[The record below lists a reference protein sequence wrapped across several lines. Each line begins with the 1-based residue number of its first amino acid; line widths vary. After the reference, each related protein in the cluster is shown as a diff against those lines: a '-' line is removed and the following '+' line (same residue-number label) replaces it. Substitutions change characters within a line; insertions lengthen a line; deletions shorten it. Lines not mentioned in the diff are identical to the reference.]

1 MHYSLG
7 LSLFSLCIL
16 TGCGG
21 SKNSTLPL
29 ERETDD
35 HNQYVLNVTT
45 SGDFETV
52 SLQWMGHNETLS
64 AEQDYQ
70 FTQAGKQ
77 FKAPDIKVSSIA
89 TQCDSEIKE
98 SEKHTYE
105 LTVNCVT
112 SQVKVHADIG
122 PAYGLDIRYGDT
134 VHPFN
139 SETIVFDYQPG
150 IVPKVADLQGPQTCT
165 LAEKLSGLEYQ
176 LACESFTVSLLGRK
190 LVISR
195 DNQAPKIV
203 WENANKRLIRQGYE
217 WFDEGVWFSSW
228 DENVHMVHKLEF
240 ENGQPMGVVNFS
252 FDAYTVKA
260 NKGKLYALSSPVGS
274 DANQI
279 AQFVDGQ
286 WETVAIYD
294 DMKISG
300 GFSQNNEDLYFNLN
314 KDAGGHALGQIKDS
328 GYIYPKVISEQIDVP
343 SLLPAFNY
351 DGRNYF
357 AGYTQQGNL
366 LVNYLD
372 TVLPY
377 RHEAVFE
384 YENVGDVTLWED
396 SQQNQYLFY
405 LQNNQAKQFNVKI
418 NGVEGTVALDLDE
431 LNSEP
436 VNWLGGDL
444 TTLLAG
450 TANEGDEFGRLSYI
464 KSGDVAINLAG
475 LKARLVTDKDIYV
488 VLPNWRNQD
497 LYFPQNH
504 SKVST
509 QVVAQGG
516 YLLGYVGDTSSTN
529 ATGELWLLSA
539 HDAYKV
545 FSGVLWH
552 NYLDNQYY
560 IDAVSE
566 HHVVVQG
573 TGSEMMAI
581 SIDTQ

>member
-7 LSLFSLCIL
+7 FSLFSLCIL
-16 TGCGG
+16 AGCGDSPKSILPPE
-21 SKNSTLPL
+21 SKS
-29 ERETDD
+29 DD
-35 HNQYVLNVTT
+35 HHQYLLNVTT
-45 SGDFETV
+45 SGDFDTV
-52 SLQWMGHNETLS
+52 GLQWMGHNETLS

-89 TQCDSEIKE
+89 IQCDSEIKE

-122 PAYGLDIRYGDT
+122 PAYGLDIRYGDM
-134 VHPFN
+134 VLPFN
-139 SETIVFDYQPG
+139 SEAIVFDYQPG
-150 IVPKVADLQGPQTCT
+150 VAPSIEHLQGPQTCT
-165 LAEKLSGLEYQ
+165 LAEKKPGLEYQ
-176 LACESFTVSLLGRK
+176 LVCEGLTVGLLGKK
-190 LVISR
+190 LAISR
-195 DNQAPKIV
+195 DNQESQIV
-203 WENANKRLIRQGYE
+203 WENTNKRLIRQGYE
-217 WFDEGVWFSSW
+217 WFDEGVWFTSW
-228 DENVHMVHKLEF
+228 DDNVHTVHKLAF
-240 ENGQPMGVVNFS
+240 ENGQPTEVVDFG

-260 NKGKLYALSSPVGS
+260 HTGKLYALSSPVGG
-274 DANQI
+274 DDNQI
-279 AQFVDGQ
+279 AQFVNGQ
-286 WETVAIYD
+286 WETVGMYD

-300 GFSQNNEDLYFNLN
+300 GFSQNNDNLYFNLN
-314 KDAGGHALGQIKDS
+314 KDEGGHALGQIKGS
-328 GYIYPKVISEQIDVP
+328 EYVYPKVISEQIDVP

-351 DGRNYF
+351 DGRNFF
-357 AGYTQQGNL
+357 AGYSQQGNL

-405 LQNNQAKQFNVKI
+405 LQNNQVKQFNVKI
-418 NGVEGTVALDLDE
+418 NDVEGTVAFDLDE
-431 LNSEP
+431 LNTEP

-444 TTLLAG
+444 TTLLVG
-450 TANEGDEFGRLSYI
+450 SANEGDEFGRLRYI
-464 KSGDVAINLAG
+464 KSGDVAVNHAG
-475 LKARLVTDKDIYV
+475 LKARLATDKDIYV

-497 LYFPQNH
+497 FYFPQNH

-509 QVVAQGG
+509 QAAAHGG
-516 YLLGYVGDTSSTN
+516 YLLGYVGDTSGTN

-539 HDAYKV
+539 HDAHKV

-552 NYLDNQYY
+552 GYLGNEYY

-566 HHVVVQG
+566 LHVVVQG
-573 TGSEMMAI
+573 AGGEMMAI
-581 SIDTQ
+581 SIDSQ